1 LSALA
6 DLAER
11 RARLVATCHLE
22 RLRVRA
28 AFGAAESALMPPADP
43 ARRARFRPWVV
54 KLVAIALPLVGFH
67 RFGRVLRVAGAGL
80 AVYRAVSSWRSSG
93 HR

>member
-1 LSALA
+1 VSALT

-11 RARLVATCHLE
+11 RARLVATCALE
-22 RLRVRA
+22 RMRVRA
-28 AFGAAESALMPPADP
+28 AFGAAESALLPPADP

-54 KLVAIALPLVGFH
+54 KLVAVALPIMGFH
-67 RFGRVLRVAGAGL
+67 RFGRVLRVAGIGL